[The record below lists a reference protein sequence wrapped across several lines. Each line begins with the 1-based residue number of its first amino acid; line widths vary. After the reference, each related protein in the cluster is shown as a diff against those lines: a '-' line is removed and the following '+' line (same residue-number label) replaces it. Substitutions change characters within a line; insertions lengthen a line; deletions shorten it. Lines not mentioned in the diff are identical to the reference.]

1 MREVSHVW
9 VSILLAFLLGLFLGA
24 GIMIFCLSLCYIAG
38 TEDHARDYS
47 DENDPED
54 SGDDQH

>member
-24 GIMIFCLSLCYIAG
+24 DIMIFCLSLCHIAG
-38 TEDHARDYS
+38 TEDRARDYS
-47 DENDPED
+47 DENAPED